1 MSALY
6 QSIDQLIEDI
16 VTLPSLPGAVAELNR
31 KLDEPDCSLSDI
43 GEVVSNDP
51 AIAMKALRLVNSAY
65 YGLGNEVG
73 SVEQAVNLLGPKVIK
88 NLVLTASVF
97 ESLGRAAEDLL
108 RHSVTTGLVMRAII
122 NHRGAAAGI
131 DADEG
136 FIYGLLH
143 DVGII
148 IFHEFLPKD
157 HERAVQMARAGEK
170 PLHLAEIDIIGVSH
184 ADAGARLASTWKLS
198 DRLVNA
204 IAGHHNLDKCAQAEH
219 RPLAA
224 MLHVAEYISAKS
236 GFEPLPKI
244 VTDTSPA
251 IWTEAGI
258 SSEDVPT
265 ILAPFFDS
273 VGDAEELVALAA

>member
-1 MSALY
+1 MTAPY
-6 QSIDQLIEDI
+6 HTIDHLIEDI
-16 VTLPSLPGAVAELNR
+16 VTLPSLPSAVAELNET
-31 KLDEPDCSLSDI
+31 LSEPDCSLSDI
-43 GEVVSNDP
+43 GEVVSSDP

-65 YGLGNEVG
+65 YGLGNEIG

-97 ESLGRAAEDLL
+97 ESLGRAAEGLL
-108 RHSVTTGLVMRAII
+108 RHSVTTGLAMSAII
-122 NHRGAAAGI
+122 EHGGSAAGI

-136 FIYGLLH
+136 FIFGLLH

-148 IFHEFLPKD
+148 IFHEFLPKE

-170 PLHLAEIDIIGVSH
+170 PLHLAEIETIGVSH

-198 DRLVNA
+198 DRLANA
-204 IAGHHNLDKCAQAEH
+204 IAGHHDLGGCPVTEH

-224 MLHVAEYISAKS
+224 MLHVAEYLSAQA

-244 VTDTSPA
+244 VTDTDPE
-251 IWTEAGI
+251 IWAEAGI
-258 SSEDVPT
+258 NSRDIPT
-265 ILAPFFDS
+265 LLATFFESID
-273 VGDAEELVALAA
+273 DTEELVALAA

>member
-1 MSALY
+1 MSPPYAN
-6 QSIDQLIEDI
+6 IDRLIEDI
-16 VTLPSLPGAVAELNR
+16 VTLPSLPGAVAELNAT
-31 KLDEPDCSLSDI
+31 LSDPDCSLSDI

-97 ESLGRAAEDLL
+97 ESLGRAAEGLL
-108 RHSVTTGLVMRAII
+108 RHSVTTGLAMRAII
-122 NHRGAAAGI
+122 DHRGNAVGI

-148 IFHEFLPKD
+148 IFHEFLPKE
-157 HERAVQMARAGEK
+157 HERAIQMARAGEK
-170 PLHLAEIDIIGVSH
+170 PLHLAEIEIIGVSH
-184 ADAGARLASTWKLS
+184 AEAGARLATTWKLA
-198 DRLVNA
+198 DRLSNA
-204 IAGHHNLDKCAQAEH
+204 IAGHHVLDACLDRKY

-224 MLHVAEYISAKS
+224 MLHVAEYISARS
-236 GFEPLPKI
+236 SFEPLPRI
-244 VTDTSPA
+244 VTDTDPN
-251 IWTEAGI
+251 IWEEAGI
-258 SSEDVPT
+258 RSQDVPT
-265 ILAPFFDS
+265 ILGRFFESLSDT
-273 VGDAEELVALAA
+273 EELVALAA

>member
-1 MSALY
+1 MTAPY
-6 QSIDQLIEDI
+6 NTIDHLIEDI
-16 VTLPSLPGAVAELNR
+16 VTLPSLPGAVSELNE
-31 KLDEPDCSLSDI
+31 KLSEPDCSLSEI

-108 RHSVTTGLVMRAII
+108 RHSVTTGLAMRAII
-122 NHRGAAAGI
+122 DHRGAAAGV

-148 IFHEFLPKD
+148 IFHEFLPKE
-157 HERAVQMARAGEK
+157 HERAIQMARAGEK
-170 PLHLAEIDIIGVSH
+170 PLHLAEIEIIGVSH
-184 ADAGARLASTWKLS
+184 ADAGARLATTWKLS
-198 DRLVNA
+198 DRLANA
-204 IAGHHNLDKCAQAEH
+204 IAGHHDLDACPATEY
-219 RPLAA
+219 RSLAA
-224 MLHVAEYISAKS
+224 MLHVAEYVSAQA

-244 VTDTSPA
+244 ITSTDPA
-251 IWTEAGI
+251 IWAEAGV
-258 SSEDVPT
+258 SSHDLPL
-265 ILAPFFDS
+265 ILASFFDS
-273 VGDAEELVALAA
+273 ISDTEELVALAA

>member
-1 MSALY
+1 MTAPY
-6 QSIDQLIEDI
+6 NTIDHLIEDI
-16 VTLPSLPGAVAELNR
+16 VTLPSLPGAVAELNE
-31 KLDEPDCSLSDI
+31 KLSEPDCSLSEI

-108 RHSVTTGLVMRAII
+108 RHSVTTGLAMRAII
-122 NHRGAAAGI
+122 NHRGAAANL

-148 IFHEFLPKD
+148 IFHEFLPKE
-157 HERAVQMARAGEK
+157 HERAVQMVRSGEK
-170 PLHLAEIDIIGVSH
+170 PLHLAEIEIIGVSH
-184 ADAGARLASTWKLS
+184 ADAGARLATTWKLS
-198 DRLVNA
+198 DRLANA
-204 IAGHHNLDKCAQAEH
+204 IAGHHDLDACGGPEY
-219 RPLAA
+219 RSLAA
-224 MLHVAEYISAKS
+224 MMHVAEYISAQA
-236 GFEPLPKI
+236 GFEPLPKVI
-244 VTDTSPA
+244 TDTDPA
-251 IWTEAGI
+251 IWAEAGI
-258 SSEDVPT
+258 TSGDLPA
-265 ILAPFFDS
+265 ILATFFDS
-273 VGDAEELVALAA
+273 ISDTEELVALAA